1 LRNREHRRGLPL
13 YNPQKP
19 AIRLSDLE
27 ATVEYQLKRI
37 STAGIAEAI
46 SKAEL
51 YRSLNEPEEAESICR
66 DILAVE
72 PDHQL
77 ALRLLGLA
85 LTDQFS
91 GSGSDRYRE
100 TEQIF
105 AQLREPYE
113 RFYYNG
119 ILCERR
125 AKAQL
130 NSGSTRASVL
140 ALFEEAL
147 RLFEA
152 AQQIRPAGNDDAIL
166 RWNRCVRLLQNPAYG
181 WEEFEQEMATFDA
194 HDAPPR

>member
-1 LRNREHRRGLPL
+1 M
-13 YNPQKP
+13 
-19 AIRLSDLE
+19 D
-27 ATVEYQLKRI
+27 YQLKRI
-37 STAGIAEAI
+37 SSAGIAEAI

-66 DILAVE
+66 DILNIE
-72 PDHQL
+72 PDHQF
-77 ALRLLGLA
+77 AFRLLGLA
-85 LTDQFS
+85 LTDQFT
-91 GSGSDRYRE
+91 GRGFDRYRE

-105 AQLREPYE
+105 GQLEDSYE
-113 RFYYNG
+113 RLYYTG

-130 NSGSTRASVL
+130 NAGSPRPSIL

-147 RLFEA
+147 RLFAEA
-152 AQQIRPAGNDDAIL
+152 ERIRPSGNDDAIL

-181 WEEFEQEMATFDA
+181 WEDFEQELVTFDA

>member
-1 LRNREHRRGLPL
+1 M
-13 YNPQKP
+13 
-19 AIRLSDLE
+19 
-27 ATVEYQLKRI
+27 EYQLKRI

-105 AQLREPYE
+105 AQLRDPYE

-130 NSGSTRASVL
+130 NSGSTRAL
-140 ALFEEAL
+140 
-147 RLFEA
+147 
-152 AQQIRPAGNDDAIL
+152 
-166 RWNRCVRLLQNPAYG
+166 
-181 WEEFEQEMATFDA
+181 
-194 HDAPPR
+194 PPEGLGR